1 VDIFLAPP
9 QDLFLEL
16 LAAVGSRCPNKGS
29 ILSFNAMPVHTF
41 RSGTAKVADLSK
53 SALGATDVTILL
65 ALLSAPF
72 SNQSSAAS
80 LAVGASTILSAG
92 EFAHPSVGPRTV
104 QMANRLD
111 SDDSLPGRT
120 SNSSFA
126 GHETAAGGGGGG
138 RGSGGSASGG
148 MTSILKQYRPL
159 APANFIEELNLSGNE
174 SMGAEGAKALASAIG
189 AHDFPVLRLLGLGGC
204 GIDADGFEYLA
215 DALRLHGETV
225 HLY

>member
-1 VDIFLAPP
+1 
-9 QDLFLEL
+9 
-16 LAAVGSRCPNKGS
+16 
-29 ILSFNAMPVHTF
+29 MPVHTF

-72 SNQSSAAS
+72 SNPSSAAS

-92 EFAHPSVGPRTV
+92 DFAHPSVGPTTV
-104 QMANRLD
+104 QIANKV
-111 SDDSLPGRT
+111 STDDTLPGRS
-120 SNSSFA
+120 SNSSFGGQENGA
-126 GHETAAGGGGGG
+126 GRGGGGGL
-138 RGSGGSASGG
+138 
-148 MTSILKQYRPL
+148 TSILKQYRPL

-174 SMGAEGAKALASAIG
+174 SMGSEGAKALASAIG

-204 GIDADGFEYLA
+204 GIDADGFEFLA

-225 HLY
+225 CA